1 MAAQRGCDLLLR
13 LDQDGS
19 GAMMAVAG
27 LRSHSIA
34 FNAETVDDTNQ
45 DSADRW
51 RELLANAGV
60 KSAAIRGAV
69 ICRDQACDET
79 IRALFFAG
87 AIRDWQVVIP
97 ALGRV
102 TGAFQ
107 ITALEFG
114 GVHDGELTF
123 ELALMSAG
131 PLSFARA

>member
-1 MAAQRGCDLLLR
+1 VRPAAQARSGWQRRHDGGGGPAQPQHR
-13 LDQDGS
+13 LQCRDG
-19 GAMMAVAG
+19 
-27 LRSHSIA
+27 RCHH
-34 FNAETVDDTNQ
+34 
-45 DSADRW
+45 SADRW

-60 KSAAIRGAV
+60 KSAAIRGAG

>member
-1 MAAQRGCDLLLR
+1 MAAQRGRDLLLR

-34 FNAETVDDTNQ
+34 FNAETVDATNQ

-51 RELLANAGV
+51 RELLGNVGV
-60 KSAAIRGAV
+60 KSAAIRGAG

-97 ALGRV
+97 ALGPV

-107 ITALEFG
+107 ITALEFT
-114 GVHDGELTF
+114 GVHDGELGF
-123 ELALMSAG
+123 ELSLMSAG
-131 PLSFARA
+131 PLSFART